1 MSDFPFS
8 ITRTGNTAK
17 PIFTLSFSQRVANG
31 GQDGLMRLIPS
42 LGSEQNIFF
51 VNVPFTYKIIGMS
64 LSLDGDSGGNK
75 DYQFQ
80 LRRRPKDSDKT
91 IEADLTA
98 VGDIIAFDNV
108 LRSTSRS
115 ALFTDPQTITS
126 ENDIGLRVDSN
137 VGGLSPEYG
146 VILYCQLI

>member
-8 ITRTGNTAK
+8 ITRTGNTPK
-17 PIFTLSFSQRVANG
+17 PIFTVSFCQRVGNANE
-31 GQDGLMRLIPS
+31 DGLLRLMPS
-42 LGSEQNIFF
+42 VGANNNVFF

-64 LSLDGDSGGNK
+64 LSLDGDTGGNK
-75 DYQFQ
+75 DYEFQ